1 MDANLLREKLIAV
14 LIQIQ
19 TDSGLECPPLTGET
33 KPVKDIPKFDSKISL
48 VAISNLANE
57 IGVHI
62 GNDVNIFFDKKT
74 KSHRTIDE
82 IVAFVCELL
91 ENQTEKDKAA

>member
-1 MDANLLREKLIAV
+1 MDANLLRKKLIEV

-62 GNDVNIFFDKKT
+62 GNGVNIFFDKKT
-74 KSHRTIDE
+74 KSYRTIDE